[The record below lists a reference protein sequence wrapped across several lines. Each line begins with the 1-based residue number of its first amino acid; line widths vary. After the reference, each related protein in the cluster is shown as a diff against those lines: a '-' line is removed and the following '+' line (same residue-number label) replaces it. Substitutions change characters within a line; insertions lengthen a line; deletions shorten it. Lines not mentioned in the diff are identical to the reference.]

1 MKITF
6 ELSDKDIRY
15 FRQVLQKVRKGENAA
30 NEEVILR
37 EAEVLL
43 DDVRQA
49 EAPEFVRNRIEQL
62 RKLIEMVRDD
72 QWRLEGSDR
81 KRVLNALAYFADPDD
96 LIPDRVPGL
105 GYLDDAVMVELV
117 VQDLRHEIEAY
128 DAFVEFRKE
137 RKRAAALAPDA
148 LEKQRTLPPE
158 SDAKTPARRPRAPHA
173 PAGQVADQPLVECS
187 STGGRRPEAS
197 ASLDRQDA
205 GRPRGPGRSLP
216 ACAVVEP
223 APLSGRS

>member
-6 ELSDKDIRY
+6 ELSDKDLRY
-15 FRQVLQKVRKGENAA
+15 FRQVLQKVRKGDNAE
-30 NEEVILR
+30 NEEIILR
-37 EAEVLL
+37 EAEALL
-43 DDVRQA
+43 IDVRQA
-49 EAPEFVRNRIEQL
+49 DAPEFVRNRIEQL
-62 RKLIEMVRDD
+62 HKLIEMLRDD

-137 RKRAAALAPDA
+137 RKRAAAAEPDT
-148 LEKQRTLPPE
+148 LEKRRVSLQTRMRRRRRGDRERHMRQRGKSPI
-158 SDAKTPARRPRAPHA
+158 
-173 PAGQVADQPLVECS
+173 
-187 STGGRRPEAS
+187 
-197 ASLDRQDA
+197 SLW
-205 GRPRGPGRSLP
+205 
-216 ACAVVEP
+216 
-223 APLSGRS
+223 

>member
-1 MKITF
+1 MKISF
-6 ELSDKDIRY
+6 ELSDKDLRY

-43 DDVRQA
+43 EEVRQA
-49 EAPEFVRNRIEQL
+49 EAPEFVRTRIEQL
-62 RKLIEMVRDD
+62 RKLIDMLRDE

-96 LIPDRVPGL
+96 LIPDKVPGL
-105 GYLDDAVMVELV
+105 GYLDDAVIVELV

-137 RKRAAALAPDA
+137 RKRAAAEEPDA
-148 LEKQRTLPPE
+148 LEKRRSSLQSRMRRRRRGDRERHMRTRGKSPI
-158 SDAKTPARRPRAPHA
+158 
-173 PAGQVADQPLVECS
+173 
-187 STGGRRPEAS
+187 
-197 ASLDRQDA
+197 SLW
-205 GRPRGPGRSLP
+205 
-216 ACAVVEP
+216 
-223 APLSGRS
+223 